1 MTREFGF
8 TEEQMANIVRQS
20 VILAQITGK
29 DLTEAVRGVTYAI
42 GSGYFESLQRAGINI
57 SRQIIAEEALARGY
71 EGSYTALSQNIRA
84 MITYEIVQKNL
95 SSIQQDAGAIV
106 EVGSYHGRST
116 VALSCG
122 AEAGAKLPVYAIE
135 PHEHFIGELGGN
147 FGPPD
152 RAAFFET
159 MLRTSCFE
167 NVRLVNLSSEIVSPG
182 WQLPVS
188 ALWIDGTAS

>member
-1 MTREFGF
+1 MNSMHNWAETPLPPSVRKKIEG
-8 TEEQMANIVRQS
+8 TKGWLAPDEARLLYNI
-20 VILAQITGK
+20 AK
-29 DLTEAVRGVTYAI
+29 HA
-42 GSGYFESLQRAGINI
+42 
-57 SRQIIAEEALARGY
+57 
-71 EGSYTALSQNIRA
+71 
-84 MITYEIVQKNL
+84 
-95 SSIQQDAGAIV
+95 DAGAIV

-159 MLRTSCFE
+159 MLRTS
-167 NVRLVNLSSEIVSPG
+167 
-182 WQLPVS
+182 
-188 ALWIDGTAS
+188 